1 VYHAIRRF
9 LDELLLS
16 SGQYSLFFIV
26 LAIAVERINLLQN
39 TGILLLTLGLIAQT
53 ILLVRFG
60 ERTALRFLFSL
71 ICPLLFTLIQVRFG
85 GFSPLNMNLLF
96 FWFTQLAFALIRA
109 LCNKAQTTGGKK
121 VLEFI
126 ISMGTISVFLFL
138 TFYYDLMLSFGVKS
152 AAELLSG
159 AQASDFF
166 SVFNFIP
173 TFSGFIT
180 APKNRFVIYSC
191 LLIGFIL
198 GTGRIR
204 IISLKH
210 RISFLFEVDPDSR
223 AIESLPEPAAAATET
238 AEISVLWADIRSFTQ
253 ITEKSAPEAVVE
265 CLNLYFSTWSV
276 ISAKYGGVIDKHMGD
291 AVMITFGPGMQDN
304 ANQAVNC
311 SLDFLDQLPAFQE
324 EFAIRNLPIVRGVGI
339 GLSCGEVI
347 AADLGG
353 PNKRQRSFLGY
364 PVSVASRMQGLCR
377 EFRQDIV
384 IDQNIYRKL
393 SLENQ
398 SHFLPLG
405 EVLIRG
411 RTAPM
416 PVYGRK

>member
-1 VYHAIRRF
+1 MFHAIRRF
-9 LDELLLS
+9 LDELLLA
-16 SGQYSLFFIV
+16 SGQYTLFFIV
-26 LAIAVERINLLQN
+26 LALAVERINLVQN
-39 TGILLLTLGLIAQT
+39 SGLLILTVGLIVQT

-60 ERTALRFLFSL
+60 ERTGFRFLFSL
-71 ICPLLFTLIQVRFG
+71 ICPLLFTIIQIRYG
-85 GFSPLNMNLLF
+85 GFSYQNMNLLF
-96 FWFTQLAFALIRA
+96 FWSTQLAFSLLRS
-109 LCNKAQTTGGKK
+109 LYTKAKTTGGKK
-121 VLEFI
+121 LLEFI
-126 ISMGTISVFLFL
+126 ISMGTIFVFIFL

-166 SVFNFIP
+166 SIPNFIP
-173 TFSGFIT
+173 SFASFIT
-180 APKNRFVIYSC
+180 APKNRFVIFSC
-191 LLIGFIL
+191 LLVGVIL
-198 GTGRIR
+198 GTSRIR

-210 RISFLFEVDPDSR
+210 RISFLFEVEP
-223 AIESLPEPAAAATET
+223 ESKVGENPPHPASVGAET

-253 ITEKSAPEAVVE
+253 ITEKATPEAVAE

-276 ISAKYGGVIDKHMGD
+276 IAAKYGGVIDKHMGD
-291 AVMITFGPGMQDN
+291 AVMINFGPGMQDS
-304 ANQAVNC
+304 ANQAVRC
-311 SLDFLDQLPAFQE
+311 TLDFLDQLPAFQE
-324 EFAIRNLPIVRGVGI
+324 EFAIRNLPVVRGVGI
-339 GLSCGEVI
+339 GVSCGEVI
-347 AADLGG
+347 VANLGG
-353 PNKRQRSFLGY
+353 PAQRQRSFLGH
-364 PVSVASRMQGLCR
+364 PVSIASRMQSLCR

-393 SLENQ
+393 SLETQ

>member
-1 VYHAIRRF
+1 MFHAIRRF

-16 SGQYSLFFIV
+16 SGQYTLFFIV
-26 LAIAVERINLLQN
+26 LALAVERINLFQN
-39 TGILLLTLGLIAQT
+39 PSLLVLTIGLIAQT
-53 ILLVRFG
+53 GLLVRFG
-60 ERTALRFLFSL
+60 DRTTLRFGLSL
-71 ICPLLFTLIQVRFG
+71 ICPLLFTVIQAWYG
-85 GFSPLNMNLLF
+85 GLSPLNMNLLF
-96 FWFTQLAFALIRA
+96 FWLTQMSLSLIRA
-109 LCNKAQTTGGKK
+109 FANRSSTMGGKK
-121 VLEFI
+121 ILEFVLSI
-126 ISMGTISVFLFL
+126 GTVLVFIFL

-166 SVFNFIP
+166 SIFNFIP
-173 TFSGFIT
+173 SFAGFVT
-180 APKNRFVIYSC
+180 APRNRFAIFAC
-191 LLIGFIL
+191 LLIGCIL
-198 GTGRIR
+198 GIGRIR

-210 RISFLFEVDPDSR
+210 RISFLFEVDPEAR
-223 AIESLPEPAAAATET
+223 ATEPAPPPTT
-238 AEISVLWADIRSFTQ
+238 TDTSEISVLWADIRSFTQ
-253 ITEKSAPEAVVE
+253 ITEKEPPEAIAE

-276 ISAKYGGVIDKHMGD
+276 LSAKYGGAIDKHMGD
-291 AVMITFGPGMQDN
+291 AVMITFGPGMQDY

-339 GLSCGEVI
+339 GVSCGEVI
-347 AADLGG
+347 VADLGG
-353 PNKRQRSFLGY
+353 PEKRQRSFLGY
-364 PVSVASRMQGLCR
+364 PVSIASRMQGLCR

-398 SHFLPLG
+398 SKFLPLG
-405 EVLIRG
+405 EVLMRG